1 MEWALRR
8 RNIRMALEPT
18 QTDHS
23 PPTGRASEPATGT
36 VLGAIA
42 SAVLAISV
50 FLTWYTVEW
59 RIAGTAHSETANGW
73 DATNAARVVFV
84 LALIGLV
91 VLAIELFSPASELPV
106 TASVVS
112 GVCGMLA
119 AVLTIYRIASPP
131 EANAPGLLDFTVLR
145 NVISVSVDTSWGIWV
160 SLAAAVVMVAGALLA
175 LRGSRT

>member
-59 RIAGTAHSETANGW
+59 RIAGTTHSETANGW

-84 LALIGLV
+84 LALIGL
-91 VLAIELFSPASELPV
+91 L
-106 TASVVS
+106 
-112 GVCGMLA
+112 
-119 AVLTIYRIASPP
+119 
-131 EANAPGLLDFTVLR
+131 ANAPGLLDFTVLR